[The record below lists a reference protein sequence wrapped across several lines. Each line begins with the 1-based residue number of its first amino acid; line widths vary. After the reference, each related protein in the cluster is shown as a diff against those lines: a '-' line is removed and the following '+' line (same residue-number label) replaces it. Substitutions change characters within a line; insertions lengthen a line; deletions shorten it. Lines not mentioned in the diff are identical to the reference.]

1 MTNTRQRRLQD
12 EWLGLQRCR
21 ALTLA
26 SLRSLNEQLEDIRP
40 ELRDPPP
47 LDGFTDKIGAP
58 KLSQDLWPV
67 AGSVYRIGRG
77 GRDRLREGTIR
88 RLVSDCCRLSPKDPP
103 LGGFFIACRQG
114 DFECD
119 F

>member
-47 LDGFTDKIGAP
+47 LDGFTEKIGGTGAEP
-58 KLSQDLWPV
+58 GSFGLWL
-67 AGSVYRIGRG
+67 
-77 GRDRLREGTIR
+77 DR
-88 RLVSDCCRLSPKDPP
+88 
-103 LGGFFIACRQG
+103 FIALAV
-114 DFECD
+114 EAEIVTEEELPAA
-119 F
+119 

>member
-1 MTNTRQRRLQD
+1 MTNVRQRRLQD

-47 LDGFTDKIGAP
+47 LDGYTDKIGGTEAEP
-58 KLSQDLWPV
+58 GLFGLWL
-67 AGSVYRIGRG
+67 
-77 GRDRLREGTIR
+77 DR
-88 RLVSDCCRLSPKDPP
+88 
-103 LGGFFIACRQG
+103 FIALAV
-114 DFECD
+114 EAEIVSEKELSVA
-119 F
+119 

>member
-40 ELRDPPP
+40 ELSDPPP
-47 LDGFTDKIGAP
+47 LEGSGAP
-58 KLSQDLWPV
+58 KRSQDPLVYGWIGLSSWPWRQR
-67 AGSVYRIGRG
+67 SSK
-77 GRDRLREGTIR
+77 R
-88 RLVSDCCRLSPKDPP
+88 RNCPSPS
-103 LGGFFIACRQG
+103 F
-114 DFECD
+114 
-119 F
+119 